1 MFKYML
7 ETRINL
13 FLLTL
18 WALNTDSGGLIL
30 QCYDITASVSMSL
43 VVISTFYFGVHCNE
57 SIRVS

>member
-1 MFKYML
+1 ML
-7 ETRINL
+7 ETRIDL
-13 FLLTL
+13 FLLTP

-57 SIRVS
+57 SILVS